1 MTPTVPDDV
10 SEPGQPV
17 ISTLLEAATQAIE
30 SIPLSD
36 NHSVGSAALSAD
48 GRVFAGVNVYHFTGG
63 PCAEVVVI
71 GAAAGAG
78 VTELTHIVA
87 VGNKRRGVVPPCGR
101 CRQILM
107 EYYPNIKVVVRDA
120 SGAEVLMELA
130 RLLPFSYVWKDD
142 D

>member
-1 MTPTVPDDV
+1 MTTTAPDEV
-10 SEPGQPV
+10 SEPAQPV
-17 ISTLLEAATQAIE
+17 ISTLLGAATQAID

-36 NHSVGSAALSAD
+36 NHSVSSAALSAD
-48 GRVFAGVNVYHFTGG
+48 GRVFVGVNVYHFTGG

-78 VTELTHIVA
+78 VTVLTHIVA
-87 VGNKRRGVVPPCGR
+87 VRNQRRGVVPPCGQ

-107 EYYPNIKVVVRDA
+107 ECYPNIKVVVRDA

-130 RLLPFSYVWKDD
+130 RLLPFSYVWKDGK
-142 D
+142 